1 MTKPEQLDA
10 TRPMIKF
17 WALAMENQRRVDE
30 PGSTRFFVIK
40 HTGKE
45 LKQTLGPASD
55 DYRIRQEGASFPYVR

>member
-1 MTKPEQLDA
+1 
-10 TRPMIKF
+10 
-17 WALAMENQRRVDE
+17 MENQCLVSGRVDE